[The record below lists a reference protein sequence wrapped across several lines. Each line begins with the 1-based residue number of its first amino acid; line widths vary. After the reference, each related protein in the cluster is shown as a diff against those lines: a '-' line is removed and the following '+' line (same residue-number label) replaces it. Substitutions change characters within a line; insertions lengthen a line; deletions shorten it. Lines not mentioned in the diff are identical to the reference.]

1 MTRDSSNIAQLDGFR
16 KHLMGVKTMV
26 VIAALSLLFTGCTQ
40 KQPNPDEIREK
51 TANATAQLKSDTK
64 AVVEGVREGL
74 SRDKPINLNS
84 ATEDQL
90 VTLPGVTRTRAARVI
105 AGRPYDDP
113 HDVVTRHILSEQ
125 EYKRIKDRITTTN

>member
-1 MTRDSSNIAQLDGFR
+1 MSRLPQRFTRLYRFCG
-16 KHLMGVKTMV
+16 HLIGVK
-26 VIAALSLLFTGCTQ
+26 IFAIILLPLFFTACTQ

-51 TANATAQLKSDTK
+51 TADATAQLKSDTK

-74 SRDKPINLNS
+74 TRDKTVNLNT

-90 VTLPGVTRTRAARVI
+90 ITLPGVTHARATRVI

-113 HDVVTRHILSEQ
+113 RDVVTKHILSEE
-125 EYKRIKDRITTTN
+125 EYKRIKDRVVTK

>member
-1 MTRDSSNIAQLDGFR
+1 MNRHSSRFTQLYPFQN
-16 KHLMGVKTMV
+16 HLTGVKMPASV
-26 VIAALSLLFTGCTQ
+26 AVLALLLTGCSQ
-40 KQPNPDEIREK
+40 KPQNPDELREK
-51 TANATAQLKSDTK
+51 TAEATAQLKTDTK

-74 SRDKPINLNS
+74 SRDKTVDLNT

-90 VTLPGVTRTRAARVI
+90 TTLPGVTRIRAGRVI

-125 EYKRIKDRITTTN
+125 EYKRIKDRVTAK

>member
-1 MTRDSSNIAQLDGFR
+1 MSRLPRRFTQLYRLCG
-16 KHLMGVKTMV
+16 HLTGVKIF
-26 VIAALSLLFTGCTQ
+26 VIIALLSILFTGCTQ

-51 TANATAQLKSDTK
+51 TADATAQLKSDTK

-74 SRDKPINLNS
+74 SRDKTVNLNT

-90 VTLPGVTRTRAARVI
+90 IILPGVTRTRAGRVI

-113 HDVVTRHILSEQ
+113 HEVVTRHILSEE
-125 EYKRIKDRITTTN
+125 EYKRIKDRIVTK

>member
-1 MTRDSSNIAQLDGFR
+1 MTRDSCNIAQLDGFQ
-16 KHLMGVKTMV
+16 KHLMGVKIIV
-26 VIAALSLLFTGCTQ
+26 IIAALTLLFTGCTQ
-40 KQPNPDEIREK
+40 KQQNPDEIREK

-74 SRDKPINLNS
+74 SRDKTINLNTAS
-84 ATEDQL
+84 EDQL

-105 AGRPYDDP
+105 AGRPYDNP
-113 HDVVTRHILSEQ
+113 HDVVKRHILSEQ

>member
-1 MTRDSSNIAQLDGFR
+1 MTRYWSRIAQLERFR
-16 KHLMGVKTMV
+16 KHLIGVKIL
-26 VIAALSLLFTGCTQ
+26 VIAAALTLLFTACTQ
-40 KQPNPDEIREK
+40 KQQ
-51 TANATAQLKSDTK
+51 TAEATAQLKSDTK

-74 SRDKPINLNS
+74 NRDKPVNLNT

-90 VTLPGVTRTRAARVI
+90 TTLPGVTRIRARRVI

-125 EYKRIKDRITTTN
+125 EYKRIKDRITTK

>member
-1 MTRDSSNIAQLDGFR
+1 MNGTRSQTQLDALR
-16 KHLMGVKTMV
+16 RHLRGVKFFL
-26 VIAALSLLFTGCTQ
+26 IIGALAVFTGCSQ

-51 TANATAQLKSDTK
+51 TADATAQLKSDTK

-74 SRDKPINLNS
+74 TRDKTVNLNT

-90 VTLPGVTRTRAARVI
+90 ITLPGVTHARATRVI

-113 HDVVTRHILSEQ
+113 RDVVTKHILSEE
-125 EYKRIKDRITTTN
+125 EYKRIKDRVVTK

>member
-1 MTRDSSNIAQLDGFR
+1 MTRYWSRIAQLERFR
-16 KHLMGVKTMV
+16 KHLIGVKIL
-26 VIAALSLLFTGCTQ
+26 VIAAALTLLFTACTQ
-40 KQPNPDEIREK
+40 KQQNPDEIREK
-51 TANATAQLKSDTK
+51 TAEATAQLKSDTK

-74 SRDKPINLNS
+74 NRDKPVNLNT

-90 VTLPGVTRTRAARVI
+90 TTLPGVTRIRARRVI

-125 EYKRIKDRITTTN
+125 EYKRIKDRITTK